1 MCFRGPVKR
10 YVCVNVGAH
19 RDQKCLE
26 LKFLVVVSC
35 PIWVLGTELRSFGE
49 QQALLIVGP
58 PLHLPN

>member
-35 PIWVLGTELRSFGE
+35 PIWVLGTELRSSAETVYVITVGLPL
-49 QQALLIVGP
+49 QAL
-58 PLHLPN
+58 